1 MSGVNSIL
9 NIGQGA
15 LNVSQTAIQTTG
27 NNISNVNTVGYSR
40 QAVAIKER
48 ISLNSAPGQMG
59 QGVKATEV
67 FRYFDRFIESAYLQK
82 NAGQQRYQAEYK
94 MLSTVET
101 LFNESITSGMG
112 TAMTRLFSSFNSL
125 AQEPNSQP
133 VREALVHTAVSLTST
148 INNAQR
154 TMEDIRIQMD
164 SLIRQDVDKANQLI
178 KDIATLNRE
187 INACTINHRNN
198 ANAMMDERDL
208 KVRELSSILDV
219 SIQDNGAGDYT
230 VSTGQ
235 GYLLV
240 QKDIAFS
247 LQFGGQQVD
256 KNLVPES
263 KYEGTMDFKGSDGY
277 EYTIEVVSPG
287 TVDNTGNVIPINL
300 DGTTIPPGTATYKVS
315 LDGGRTWVSNPDGTP
330 QLFTA
335 TDRDHSNQIKDLQ
348 LFFTDTGSSLS
359 AGDKFVVS
367 PKNDV
372 FWVTPTNKPTN
383 ISPQVF
389 SNGVESDL
397 RITGGTLGGNLIFRD
412 YELGQYMD
420 RLDALAE
427 SVIWEV
433 NQIHSQGIGI
443 EKVSS
448 MLGTQQ
454 VGRLDVPLGSRASD
468 LPWFE
473 RLQGGN
479 MSFAIYDKNTG
490 EPVIPY
496 PGLEV
501 FGGENFDPTK
511 HSLADVINEIN
522 NNPAN
527 VIPGTTT
534 RAITADLVDGRVIL
548 SAAADYTLGM
558 VSDTT
563 GLAAALGLNTF
574 FQGTNAFNMEVNAD
588 LANNPSLINAGRIN
602 GAGEGN
608 KGDNITATD
617 LAALATK
624 LVTINTF
631 GTHNAPQSLVDYY
644 GTVVTKVGADTAN
657 ARYNLGVQSAM
668 AQEYSDRQE
677 EVKGVSL
684 DEEMTALIKFQ
695 SSYKAAA
702 KLITTADQMLQTL
715 LSLKQ

>member
-1 MSGVNSIL
+1 MSGINSIL

-59 QGVKATEV
+59 QGVKATEI

-82 NAGQQRYQAEYK
+82 NSGQSRFQTEYK

-101 LFNESITSGMG
+101 LFNESISNGIG
-112 TAMTRLFSSFNSL
+112 TAMTKLFSSFNTL

-133 VREALVHTAVSLTST
+133 VREALVQTAVTLSTS
-148 INNAQR
+148 ISSAQR

-164 SLIRQDVDKANQLI
+164 SLIRQDVDRANQLI

-208 KVRELSSILDV
+208 KVRELSGILDI

-230 VSTGQ
+230 VSTGM

-240 QKDIAFS
+240 QKDTAFS

-256 KNLVPES
+256 RNLNPAS
-263 KYEGTMDFKGSDGY
+263 RYEGTVDFKGSDGY

-287 TVDNTGNVIPINL
+287 TVDNTGNVIPINP
-300 DGTTIPPGTATYKVS
+300 DGSTVPPGIATYRVS
-315 LDGGRTWVSNPDGTP
+315 LDGGRTWITNADGSP
-330 QLFTA
+330 RLFTA
-335 TDRDHSNQIKDLQ
+335 TDEAHSTQIKDLQ
-348 LFFTDTGSSLS
+348 IFFTDTGSSLT

-372 FWVTPTNKPTN
+372 FWVTPTNKPIN

-389 SNGVESDL
+389 SNGIESDL
-397 RITGGTLGGNLIFRD
+397 RITGGSLGGNLIFRD

-427 SVIWEV
+427 NIIWEV

-443 EKVSS
+443 EKLAS

-454 VGRLDVPLGSRASD
+454 VGRPDVALGSLSSL
-468 LPWFE
+468 LPTSQ
-473 RLQGGN
+473 RLQAGN
-479 MSFAIYDKNTG
+479 VSFAIYDQATG
-490 EPVIPY
+490 QPVIDY
-496 PGLEV
+496 PGLNV
-501 FGGENFDPTK
+501 FYPENFDPTK
-511 HSLADVINEIN
+511 HSLHDVITAIN
-522 NNPAN
+522 SNPSN
-527 VIPGTTT
+527 LIPGTSTPCIV
-534 RAITADLVDGRVIL
+534 ANIVDGRL
-548 SAAADYTLGM
+548 SLTAANGYDFGI

-574 FQGTNAFNMEVNAD
+574 FQGTDAFNIAVHPD
-588 LANNPSLINAGRIN
+588 LVHNPSLINAGRIN

-608 KGDNITATD
+608 KGDNITAMD
-617 LAALATK
+617 LADLATK

-631 GTHNAPQSLVDYY
+631 QTNNAPQSLIDYY
-644 GTVVTKVGADTAN
+644 GTIVTKVGAETSG
-657 ARYNLGVQSAM
+657 ARYNLGVQTAM

-702 KLITTADQMLQTL
+702 KLITTADQMFQTL

>member
-1 MSGVNSIL
+1 MSGVGSIL

-15 LNVSQTAIQTTG
+15 LNVSQAAIQTTG

-48 ISLNSAPGQMG
+48 ISLNGAPGQMG

-67 FRYFDRFIESAYLQK
+67 FRYFDRFIESAYLEK
-82 NAGQQRYQAEYK
+82 NASQQRYQAEYK
-94 MLSTVET
+94 MLSSVET
-101 LFNESITSGMG
+101 LFNESITNGIGS
-112 TAMTRLFSSFNSL
+112 AMTKLFSAFNTL

-133 VREALVHTAVSLTST
+133 VREALVQTSVTLTTT
-148 INNAQR
+148 INAAQR
-154 TMEDIRIQMD
+154 NMEDIRLQMD

-208 KVRELSSILDV
+208 KVRELSSILDIN
-219 SIQDNGAGDYT
+219 IQDNGAGDYT
-230 VSTGQ
+230 VSTGM

-240 QKDIAFS
+240 QKDVAFS

-256 KNLVPES
+256 KNLAPES
-263 KYEGTMDFKGSDGY
+263 LYQGTVDFKGNDGY

-287 TVDNTGNVIPINL
+287 TVDNTGNVIPIAP
-300 DGTTIPPGTATYKVS
+300 DGTTTPPGIATYRVS
-315 LDGGRTWVSNPDGTP
+315 LDGGRTWVTNPDGTP
-330 QLFTA
+330 KLFTA
-335 TDRDHSNQIKDLQ
+335 TDKDHSTQIKDLQ
-348 LFFTDTGSSLS
+348 IFFTDTGSSLT

-372 FWVTPTNKPTN
+372 FWVTPTNKPIN
-383 ISPQVF
+383 ISSQVF

-397 RITGGTLGGNLIFRD
+397 RITGGSLGGNLIFRD

-427 SVIWEV
+427 SIIWEV

-454 VGRLDVPLGSRASD
+454 VVRPDVPLGSLSSLLPASQ
-468 LPWFE
+468 
-473 RLQGGN
+473 RLQAGN
-479 MSFAIYDKNTG
+479 VSFAIYDKQTG
-490 EPVIPY
+490 QPVIDY
-496 PGLEV
+496 PGLEI
-501 FGGENFDPTK
+501 FSPINFDPK
-511 HSLADVINEIN
+511 QHSLHEVVNAIN
-522 NNPAN
+522 NNPQN
-527 VIPGTTT
+527 TGYIQ
-534 RAITADLVDGRVIL
+534 ADIVDGRLFLTAGEGYDFGI
-548 SAAADYTLGM
+548 

-563 GLAAALGLNTF
+563 GLAAALGINTF
-574 FQGTNAFNMEVNAD
+574 FTGTDAFTMEVHPD
-588 LANNPSLINAGRIN
+588 LAHNPSLVNAGRIN

-608 KGDNITATD
+608 KGDNITAAD

-631 GTHNAPQSLVDYY
+631 GTKNAPQSLTDYY
-644 GTVVTKVGADTAN
+644 GTIVTKVGAETSA